1 VAVLAALAS
10 LSCAAPMYKSW
21 NGTELDEGTVRS
33 GIVEAA
39 MALYNERANEH
50 YTQGGDR
57 WYGIANKIRP

>member
-1 VAVLAALAS
+1 
-10 LSCAAPMYKSW
+10 MYKSW

-50 YTQGGDR
+50 YTEGGDR